1 MEKPV
6 FDAKRPIKYPIEDLD
21 LDPISI
27 LDGRTLRRTKA
38 DVPAL
43 PEKPVPKRELP
54 VPAEVFDAFIMV
66 WNTLNIFS
74 FVLSLLLRTRR

>member
-21 LDPISI
+21 LDPTSI
-27 LDGRTLRRTKA
+27 LDGRTLRRLKG

-54 VPAEVFDAFIMV
+54 VPADVFDAFIMV

-74 FVLSLLLRTRR
+74 SVLLLLCRSHR